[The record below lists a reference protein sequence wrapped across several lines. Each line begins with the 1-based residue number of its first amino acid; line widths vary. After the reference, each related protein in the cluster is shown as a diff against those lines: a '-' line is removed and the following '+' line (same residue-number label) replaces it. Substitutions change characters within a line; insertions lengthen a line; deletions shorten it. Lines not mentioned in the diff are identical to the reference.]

1 MSAIYWEQTPVQCAY
16 VSVCTTKACLL
27 LFSLISNHN
36 GATFYYHFL
45 SVPVEHFTTSIQ
57 RDVYL
62 AMQCLMIISWKSH
75 TQAWQ
80 CRCWKGQLRLKP
92 QWGAS
97 PGNRVCAFFWNS
109 KATGVW
115 GWWRRKT
122 CHQRTMKRIK
132 KKTPGNQILLDFLP
146 GRGFNDQN
154 VQGQRNET
162 KTNFLFLLC
171 TSVVISKR
179 KTKVA
184 KGAWQAFVLE

>member
-45 SVPVEHFTTSIQ
+45 SVPVERFTTSIQ
-57 RDVYL
+57 RDIYL
-62 AMQCLMIISWKSH
+62 AMQCLMIISWKSR

-80 CRCWKGQLRLKP
+80 RRCWKGQLRQKP

-109 KATGVW
+109 KATGVEADGGGKPAISEQW
-115 GWWRRKT
+115 KEL
-122 CHQRTMKRIK
+122 K
-132 KKTPGNQILLDFLP
+132 KNARQTNTAGFLA
-146 GRGFNDQN
+146 R
-154 VQGQRNET
+154 
-162 KTNFLFLLC
+162 
-171 TSVVISKR
+171 
-179 KTKVA
+179 
-184 KGAWQAFVLE
+184 